1 MMDLLSPTSEEKK
14 DHSPSLAISLPSPPP
29 PRRGTADAAGNFC
42 RLLANGPPAAPA
54 PSSWFEIR
62 LFYVRITPCAAD
74 AVPPRLTL
82 SHLRRE
88 MGAALEIK
96 GARVPNSDPT
106 SLPLRRDR
114 FDRDAAE
121 VTYVSTEGVR
131 LTGAVDFEV
140 CDDRGNLIL
149 CGSLGRVEAPWSN
162 GVIGFD
168 NHSGS
173 CDKDPKTGWSMDC
186 YSAASIASSAF
197 MQSKLGISSPSIE
210 VYVAGCYAGVPLILT
225 QTVQLSPRRKA
236 ARPGALD
243 AIPED
248 EETAGREQGSNEGL
262 IHRRT
267 SSSSVTEEIDEY
279 DPNIKVGHRYYPE
292 GWYLDDDGQL
302 TWFNAGVRVG
312 VGIGLGMCVGIGIG
326 IGLLMRSYQA
336 TTRNFRRRFF

>member
-1 MMDLLSPTSEEKK
+1 MMDPPPPTSEEKK
-14 DHSPSLAISLPSPPP
+14 DHSLSLEISLPSPPP
-29 PRRGTADAAGNFC
+29 ARRGPAGAAIHFS
-42 RLLANGPPAAPA
+42 RLLPNGPPANAVL
-54 PSSWFEIR
+54 STWLEVR

-88 MGAALEIK
+88 MGAALEIN

-114 FDRDAAE
+114 LDRDAAE

-140 CDDRGNLIL
+140 CDDWGNLIL
-149 CGSLGRVEAPWSN
+149 CGSLERVEAPWSN

-186 YSAASIASSAF
+186 YSVASISSSAF
-197 MQSKLGISSPSIE
+197 MQPKLGISSPSIE

-236 ARPGALD
+236 VRPGALD
-243 AIPED
+243 AIPEG

-262 IHRRT
+262 IHGRT
-267 SSSSVTEEIDEY
+267 PSSVTEEIDEY
-279 DPNIKVGHRYYPE
+279 DPNMKVGHSYYPE
-292 GWYLDDDGQL
+292 GWYSDDDGQL

-312 VGIGLGMCVGIGIG
+312 VGIGLGMCIGIGIG
-326 IGLLMRSYQA
+326 VGLLMRSYQA